1 MSLANL
7 FNLFLQGLLILII
20 VGFIFFVYRLIFKRE
35 NVMFLFDLLFGI
47 AVLGIVYTLLVQ
59 FIKPLTTNS
68 FF

>member
-35 NVMFLFDLLFGI
+35 NTMFLFNLLFGI

>member
-20 VGFIFFVYRLIFKRE
+20 GGFIFLVYRLIFKRE
-35 NVMFLFDLLFGI
+35 NVMFLFNLLFGI

>member
-35 NVMFLFDLLFGI
+35 NTMFLFNLLFGI
-47 AVLGIVYTLLVQ
+47 AVLNIAYTLLVE
-59 FIKPLTTNS
+59 FIKPLTTAS

>member
-35 NVMFLFDLLFGI
+35 NVMFLFNLLFGI